1 MPFFGD
7 LFVSEILRKP
17 VLDPKGEEL
26 GKVRDIVVVRG
37 EAFPKVT
44 ALILEKKKSL
54 LNLPWTGLNIF
65 NKRIISSNIY
75 TESLQTYEFNEKDL
89 LIVRDIFD
97 KQIVD
102 ANGAKVVRVNDV
114 KLEGYDS
121 EALLIAVDVGMR
133 GIMRRLGF
141 ERGGEDVMRIF
152 KKHLSYNL
160 ISWTYIQPLEPK
172 LTKISLTVPRQMVS
186 ELHPADIAEI
196 ISQVSHKEGAS
207 FFKDLDVETAAE
219 ALSELEPD
227 VQAAII
233 TGMDTDKAADIIEEM
248 PPDEAADVL
257 SDLPVDKAK
266 EILES
271 IEKEEA
277 EDIQELLSH
286 EEDTA
291 GGLMT
296 NDFITYP
303 PEISVKDAI
312 EKFRKD
318 AEDVETV
325 YYLYITDPDEKLLGV
340 VSLRELLLA
349 PLDAKLSDILETK
362 LKTVTPDTDEIE
374 VAEIVAKYDLVAIP
388 VVDTEG
394 FMLGIVTVDDVI
406 DVILPPSA
414 KRKRRKV

>member
-1 MPFFGD
+1 MPFFGE

-17 VLDPKGEEL
+17 VLDPKGDEL
-26 GKVRDIVVVRG
+26 GRVRDLVIVKG
-37 EAFPKVT
+37 EPLPKVS
-44 ALILEKKKSL
+44 ALIIDRKKNIVKLSW
-54 LNLPWTGLNIF
+54 NDLNIF
-65 NKRIISSNIY
+65 NKKIISANVY
-75 TESLQTYEFNEKDL
+75 GDALQPCELNEKDL

-114 KLEGYDS
+114 KLEGYNS
-121 EALLIAVDVGMR
+121 EAILIAVDVGIR
-133 GIMRRLGF
+133 GIMRRLGI
-141 ERGGEDVMRIF
+141 ERGGEDMMRLF
-152 KKHLSYNL
+152 KRNLPRNL
-160 ISWTYIQPLEPK
+160 ISWNYIQPLEPK

-196 ISQVSHKEGAS
+196 ISQISHKEGAT
-207 FFKDLDVETAAE
+207 FFKGLDVETAAE
-219 ALSELEPD
+219 ALSELQPD

-233 TGMDTDKAADIIEEM
+233 TGMETEKAADIIEEM

-277 EDIQELLSH
+277 EDIQELLGH

-296 NDFITYP
+296 NEFIAYP
-303 PEISVKDAI
+303 PETDVKKAI
-312 EKFRKD
+312 EDFKKD

-325 YYLYITDPDEKLLGV
+325 YYIYVMDAEEKLIGV

-349 PLDAKLSDILETK
+349 DLDKRLSDIMETK
-362 LKTVTPDTDEIE
+362 LKTVTPEADEVE
-374 VAEIVAKYDLVAIP
+374 VAEIISKYNIVALP
-388 VVDTEG
+388 VVDDEG
-394 FMLGIVTVDDVI
+394 YMLGIVTIDDVI
-406 DVILPPSA
+406 DRILPPAA

>member
-1 MPFFGD
+1 MPFFGE

-26 GKVRDIVVVRG
+26 GKVRDVVVVRG

-75 TESLQTYEFNEKDL
+75 IESLQTYEFNEKDL

-114 KLEGYDS
+114 KLEGYDT

-207 FFKDLDVETAAE
+207 FFKGLDVETAAE